1 MQTAAAALTQSDTP
15 VTLPPTTNCGN
26 NNNADDLGLIVNQLN
41 ATLMQL
47 NTLNAI
53 VNPLRKQVESL
64 TELLQEVIKDS
75 DIGTKLLLVGH
86 VPITN
91 PVETV
96 RDLITDRLQL
106 YDLDTKIH
114 QADYTPEGILFEMS
128 SSIDKKRILFRAT
141 KLLKNTNFKIVDPES
156 YKYEQDDKAG
166 RGQTT
171 KAKVD

>member
-1 MQTAAAALTQSDTP
+1 
-15 VTLPPTTNCGN
+15 
-26 NNNADDLGLIVNQLN
+26 
-41 ATLMQL
+41 MQL
-47 NTLNAI
+47 NSLNAI

-64 TELLQEVIKDS
+64 TELLQEIIKDS

-128 SSIDKKRILFRAT
+128 SSIDKKRILFRAA
-141 KLLKNTNFKIVDPES
+141 KLLKNTSYKIVDPES
-156 YKYEQDDKAG
+156 YSYKSEQDDKK
-166 RGQTT
+166 TLLH
-171 KAKVD
+171 KVDWKNIIQNEWTYLDFKSLNAFPILV